1 MTDREPSPLT
11 FGPDGCK
18 ITMEPAWYVQTD
30 SSRQWVKG
38 EETVVLTKKEK
49 SVAGDAENILSVDR
63 RTPVYIIVTVELR
76 GDISV
81 QDFLHI
87 VNNNLETKDKVV
99 STAHKQIT
107 VIERVS
113 NKFGTTTKTT
123 DKLGEKTTHD
133 EYRALRFSWPH
144 IKEGS
149 NPMLMHQL
157 KVTSSTRIKLKLDEK
172 ALPSS
177 EYSTLK
183 GRLVVSVKLGQ
194 HTFPLLQC
202 ATTRST
208 AEKKRHAGA
217 LALTQL
223 SYQALQ
229 AENEHLKAQNQR
241 LLSMNAQLQRQV
253 QQLLHHLQSQVMTQ
267 GGTFTMHRQSIE
279 VHRDKRHKPGHPI
292 SIAGGS
298 ASSSA
303 SRQLGASLCDRTR
316 ALKL

>member
-1 MTDREPSPLT
+1 
-11 FGPDGCK
+11 
-18 ITMEPAWYVQTD
+18 
-30 SSRQWVKG
+30 
-38 EETVVLTKKEK
+38 
-49 SVAGDAENILSVDR
+49 
-63 RTPVYIIVTVELR
+63 
-76 GDISV
+76 
-81 QDFLHI
+81 
-87 VNNNLETKDKVV
+87 
-99 STAHKQIT
+99 
-107 VIERVS
+107 
-113 NKFGTTTKTT
+113 
-123 DKLGEKTTHD
+123 
-133 EYRALRFSWPH
+133 
-144 IKEGS
+144 
-149 NPMLMHQL
+149 MHQL

-241 LLSMNAQLQRQV
+241 LLSMNAQLQMQMQQV
-253 QQLLHHLQSQVMTQ
+253 LHQLQSQVMTQ